1 MTAPATQALDIF
13 VAGKPAP
20 QGSKHGRPIYK
31 GTGDAKVFTGKVAQ
45 VESAK
50 KTVVPW
56 RADVRAACVNEE
68 GQPRTRFDGPVRVL
82 LEFVMPRPLST
93 PKRSTPPAVKKPDID
108 KLQRAVLD
116 AVSSAGVWR
125 DDSQVVDIHAT
136 KRLAELD
143 ETAGCR
149 IRIEVA

>member
-1 MTAPATQALDIF
+1 VTTPADTALDIF

-20 QGSKHGRPIYK
+20 QGSIRAIVHKSTGRAVAIK
-31 GTGDAKVFTGKVAQ
+31 DNNTTQKTWRGDIREHCLDT
-45 VESAK
+45 
-50 KTVVPW
+50 
-56 RADVRAACVNEE
+56 E
-68 GQPRTRFDGPVRVL
+68 GQPRARFDGPVRVL

-93 PKRSTPPAVKKPDID
+93 PKKSTPPAVKKPDID

-116 AVSSAGVWR
+116 AISSAGVWR

-143 ETAGCR
+143 ETSGCR